1 MTKVAVAHLDAPWIM
16 ALRLSV
22 AGLGLAPYA
31 MFSGESFFASGAVWR
46 KFTWLALIDPDKLL
60 NLSKSGK
67 AIWGEL
73 TILAGCLRYAEHGVA
88 AKRLGFENPIKQSA
102 CVCLVA
108 AVMGLA
114 K

>member
-73 TILAGCLRYAEHGVA
+73 TILAGCLRYAARGVTT
-88 AKRLGFENPIKQSA
+88 KWLGFENPIKQSA

>member
-1 MTKVAVAHLDAPWIM
+1 MTKVAVAHLDAAWIT

-22 AGLGLAPYA
+22 AGLVLAPHA

-46 KFTWLALIDPDKLL
+46 KFTWLALIDPGKLL

-73 TILAGCLRYAEHGVA
+73 TILAGCLHYAEHGVT
-88 AKRLGFENPIKQSA
+88 AKRLGF
-102 CVCLVA
+102 
-108 AVMGLA
+108 
-114 K
+114 